1 MYDYMCVLGLVETK
15 KKNSFLKKYCTL
27 QYWIIYKIIYIQEY
41 FYMKQIF

>member
-15 KKNSFLKKYCTL
+15 KKAFLKNIVLYSI
-27 QYWIIYKIIYIQEY
+27 WIIYKIIYIQEY

>member
-15 KKNSFLKKYCTL
+15 KKSFLKNFVLYSI
-27 QYWIIYKIIYIQEY
+27 WIIYKIIYIQEY